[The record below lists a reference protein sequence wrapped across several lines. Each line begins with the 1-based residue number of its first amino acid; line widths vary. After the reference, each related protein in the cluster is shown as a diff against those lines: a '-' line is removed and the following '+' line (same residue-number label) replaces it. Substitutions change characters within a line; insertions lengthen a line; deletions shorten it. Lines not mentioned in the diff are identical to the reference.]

1 MCHMPKKVIMYL
13 MIFFLWFRCA
23 SSLSDHLES
32 MNDKLNALEIDRI
45 THHLRYSLSYC
56 QIAVS
61 PFHMCY
67 HVKFSDIILIGPG
80 EHSYWNV
87 LLPHVDITL
96 MHASVAYNCSSE
108 PVFPLWR
115 LFPQIIMRLKLQ
127 STEKEWEK
135 ISHDH
140 FPSQWDAN

>member
-61 PFHMCY
+61 PFHMCN
-67 HVKFSDIILIGPG
+67 VKFSDIILIGTG
-80 EHSYWNV
+80 KHSY
-87 LLPHVDITL
+87 LYIIIATCG
-96 MHASVAYNCSSE
+96 YNFNTCYC
-108 PVFPLWR
+108 W
-115 LFPQIIMRLKLQ
+115 LQ
-127 STEKEWEK
+127 L
-135 ISHDH
+135 
-140 FPSQWDAN
+140 

>member
-61 PFHMCY
+61 PFLMRY
-67 HVKFSDIILIGPG
+67 VKFSDIILIGTG
-80 EHSYWNV
+80 KHSY
-87 LLPHVDITL
+87 LYIIIATCG
-96 MHASVAYNCSSE
+96 YNFNTCYC
-108 PVFPLWR
+108 W
-115 LFPQIIMRLKLQ
+115 LQ
-127 STEKEWEK
+127 L
-135 ISHDH
+135 
-140 FPSQWDAN
+140 